1 MECHH
6 GQVTTPTVDGDTE
19 LARLD
24 FGPDDL
30 RRVREV
36 VRTITVDRVPD
47 RVGDAEMAVHEV
59 AVNSIV
65 HGGGHGLLRIDA
77 VEGSLVFTVEDA
89 DGSGSKPVVRE
100 ADHQAVSG
108 RGLWIAECLTDRLDI
123 ESTPAHTTVRLHLN
137 LPGRRSA

>member
-1 MECHH
+1 M
-6 GQVTTPTVDGDTE
+6 TTPTVDGDTE
-19 LARLD
+19 LVRLD

-36 VRTITVDRVPD
+36 VRTVTQDRVPE

-65 HGGGHGLLRIDA
+65 HGGGHGHLRIDA
-77 VEGSLVFTVEDA
+77 LDESLVFTVEDD
-89 DGSGSKPVVRE
+89 DGGGSAPVVRE

-108 RGLWIAECLTDRLDI
+108 RGLWIAESLTDRLVI
-123 ESTPAHTTVRLHLN
+123 ESTPARTTVRLHVN
-137 LPGRRSA
+137 LPSRPSRAPSR

>member
-1 MECHH
+1 M
-6 GQVTTPTVDGDTE
+6 TTPAVDGDTE

-65 HGGGHGLLRIDA
+65 HGGGHGHLRIDA
-77 VEGSLVFTVEDA
+77 VDQSLVFTVEDA
-89 DGSGSKPVVRE
+89 DGTGSTPVVGQ
-100 ADHQAVSG
+100 ADHNAVSG
-108 RGLWIAECLTDRLDI
+108 RGLWIAECLTDRLVI
-123 ESTPAHTTVRLHLN
+123 ESTPAHTTVRLHVD
-137 LPGRRSA
+137 LPRRQQAG